1 MTTTAPEIVA
11 KLVETFE
18 QNLVDYRTKK
28 NETELRRE
36 FLDKFFSA
44 LGWDVANE
52 KGYDEA
58 HKEVV
63 HEFSVEVAGQG
74 KKADYAFR
82 TGGEKFDFLVE
93 AKKPSVNIPSSPEA
107 AFQLRRYG
115 WSAKLPINILTDFEH
130 FAVYDCRAKPSYE
143 DKASVGRILLIH
155 YKDYVERWDEIVEVF
170 SPEAVRRGSFAKY
183 AEGAKGKRGTVDVD
197 DAFLEEIERWRDLLA
212 RNIALRNRGIDIAGL
227 NYAVQMTIDRIV
239 FLRICE
245 ERGIEPENQL
255 QDVTTPTRPSP
266 EGRATLPQIGMN
278 PNSNLGEGREGAVY
292 ARLCELFRRADIKY
306 NSGLFHFKSEKGQP
320 SHPDDLTLNLSID
333 DRVLK
338 DIISN
343 LYYPKSPYAFLYIPS
358 DILGQVYERF
368 LGKVIRL
375 TAGGQAKVEE
385 KPEVRKA
392 GGVYYTPTYIVEYI
406 VKNTVG
412 KLLEGDAG
420 RVSPAE
426 AVSSGG
432 RVSPAGAVSSGGR
445 VSSAE
450 AVSSGGRVSS
460 AGAVSRPGMTP
471 KEAAKLKIVDPACG
485 SGTFLLGAYDF
496 LLDWHLDWYSAN
508 EPEKWV
514 KAGVLTPS
522 RPGPHRPSATSP
534 KLDEPQ
540 SNLGEAG
547 RGFRLSTAAKKQ
559 ILLNN
564 IYGVDI
570 DAQAVEVTKLSLLL
584 KVLENASGQLSLG
597 MERVLPDLGQ
607 NIKCGNS
614 LIGYDYFEGQMF
626 PDKAEQERVNPFD
639 WKSEFPQVFITPSG
653 LRPPPLAQHPVRANT
668 DEPQSVFGGRASHVL
683 GEGQGGGGF
692 DAVIGNPPYIRIQAM
707 QEWASNQVEF
717 FKKKYKAASKG
728 NYDIY
733 VVFIEK
739 ALSLLSEKGRLG
751 FILPHKFFNAQYGE
765 PVRDLLSSGQNL
777 SKVVHFGD
785 QQVFDGATTYT
796 CLMFLNKQ
804 SIDSFEVE
812 KVTDLAAWQDGAQ
825 GVKGMIQASN
835 VTPAEWNFTVGEGVG
850 LTEKFSKMPVK
861 LEAIAKRIFQGFKT
875 GADPVF
881 ILDER
886 KDGKYYSN
894 ALKKEVE
901 IEETLLRPLYKS
913 GEMKRYILRKNSRF
927 VIFPYRGGK
936 LIDWKEIASKTP
948 KTAEYLNQCKDML
961 ARRENGR
968 WAGSQWYCYS
978 RNQALEIISSPK
990 ILTADLNPFAN
1001 YCYDQSGEACFPGGA
1016 AGGYGIVLDDAMYLY
1031 VLGLLNSK
1039 AVDYYHKKIS
1049 TNFRG
1054 GWFGYDAKIIR
1065 NIPIRTIDFTKPAEK
1080 AQHDRM
1086 VALVGQM
1093 LALHGA
1099 SAHTP
1104 QEKERLARQVES
1116 TDRAIDALVYQLYG
1130 LTEDEIRIVE
1140 GRS

>member
-1 MTTTAPEIVA
+1 MTTPAPEIIA
-11 KLVETFE
+11 RLVETFE
-18 QNLVDYRTKK
+18 QNLVEYHTRK

-36 FLDKFFSA
+36 FLDKFFAA

-93 AKKPSVNIPSSPEA
+93 AKKPSVNIPNSPEA

-143 DKASVGRILLIH
+143 EKASVGRILLIH
-155 YKDYVERWDEIVEVF
+155 YKDYVARWDEIVEVF

-183 AEGAKGKRGTVDVD
+183 AEGAKGKKGTADVD

-212 RNIALRNRGIDIAGL
+212 KNIALRNRGIDIAGL

-255 QDVTTPTRPSP
+255 LDVTNKPD
-266 EGRATLPQIGMN
+266 
-278 PNSNLGEGREGAVY
+278 VY
-292 ARLCELFRRADIKY
+292 GGLRELFRRADIKY
-306 NSGLFHFKSEKGQP
+306 NSGLFHFKAEKGQS
-320 SHPDDLTLNLSID
+320 SHPDDLTLSLSVD

-375 TAGGQAKVEE
+375 TSGGQAKVEE

-412 KLLEGDAG
+412 KLLEGKT
-420 RVSPAE
+420 PAQ
-426 AVSSGG
+426 
-432 RVSPAGAVSSGGR
+432 
-445 VSSAE
+445 
-450 AVSSGGRVSS
+450 
-460 AGAVSRPGMTP
+460 
-471 KEAAKLKIVDPACG
+471 AAKLKIVDPACG

-508 EPEKWV
+508 EPEKWI

-522 RPGPHRPSATSP
+522 RPPAT
-534 KLDEPQ
+534 LPQ
-540 SNLGEAG
+540 IPLNFADFGG
-547 RGFRLSTAAKKQ
+547 GQGGGGFRLTTATKKQ

-564 IYGVDI
+564 IHGVDI

-584 KVLENASGQLSLG
+584 KVLENTSGQLTLG
-597 MERVLPDLGQ
+597 MERALPDLGQ

-614 LIGYDYFEGQMF
+614 LIGYDYFAGQMF

-639 WKSEFPQVFITPSG
+639 WKSEFPQVF
-653 LRPPPLAQHPVRANT
+653 AQ
-668 DEPQSVFGGRASHVL
+668 
-683 GEGQGGGGF
+683 GGF

-739 ALSLLSEKGRLG
+739 ALSLLGEQGRLG

-765 PVRDLLSSGQNL
+765 PVRSLLSSGQNL

-804 SIDSFEVE
+804 AVDSFEVE
-812 KVTDLAAWQDGAQ
+812 KVTDLAAWQGGTE
-825 GVKGMIQASN
+825 GVKGMIQAAN
-835 VTPAEWNFTVGEGVG
+835 VSSAEWNFTVGEGAG
-850 LTEKFSKMPVK
+850 LFEKLNQMPVK
-861 LEAIAKRIFQGFKT
+861 LGDVAARMAQGIRTSANEIYVVDFVSETKEILLGYSKQLDKNVELEQGLLSSFLQGREIKRYKISPSGKSVVIPYELIESRINFISSAVMKEKYPKTFAYLVENKSFLENRESGKMRGETWYGYVYPKNIELMKQKKILVPDIADRAQF
-875 GADPVF
+875 A
-881 ILDER
+881 LDE
-886 KDGKYYSN
+886 K
-894 ALKKEVE
+894 
-901 IEETLLRPLYKS
+901 
-913 GEMKRYILRKNSRF
+913 GEYAFTS
-927 VIFPYRGGK
+927 
-936 LIDWKEIASKTP
+936 
-948 KTAEYLNQCKDML
+948 
-961 ARRENGR
+961 
-968 WAGSQWYCYS
+968 
-978 RNQALEIISSPK
+978 
-990 ILTADLNPFAN
+990 
-1001 YCYDQSGEACFPGGA
+1001 
-1016 AGGYGIVLDDAMYLY
+1016 GYGITLKDDTSLEFEY

-1039 AVDYYHKKIS
+1039 VLNFYLKRIS
-1049 TNFRG
+1049 TPMQNGFFRY
-1054 GWFGYDAKIIR
+1054 FTQFIEKL
-1065 NIPIRTIDFTKPAEK
+1065 PIRTIDFTKPAEK
-1080 AQHDRM
+1080 AQHERM

-1093 LALHGA
+1093 LALHKA
-1099 SAHTP
+1099 MPLAHTP
-1104 QEKERLARQVES
+1104 QEKERLARQIES
-1116 TDRAIDALVYQLYG
+1116 TDRAIDALVYALYG
-1130 LTEDEIRIVE
+1130 LTEEEIRVVE
-1140 GRS
+1140 GES

>member
-18 QNLVDYRTKK
+18 QNLADYRTKK

-36 FLDKFFSA
+36 FLDKFFAA

-155 YKDYVERWDEIVEVF
+155 YKEYVERWDEIVEVF
-170 SPEAVRRGSFAKY
+170 SPEAVRKGSFAKY
-183 AEGAKGKRGTVDVD
+183 AEGAKGKKGTADVD

-212 RNIALRNRGIDIAGL
+212 KNIALRNRGIEIAGL

-255 QDVTTPTRPSP
+255 QDVT
-266 EGRATLPQIGMN
+266 AHPQIGIGVH
-278 PNSNLGEGREGAVY
+278 SNLGEGTVY
-292 ARLCELFRRADIKY
+292 ARLCELFRRADTKY

-333 DRVLK
+333 DKVLK

-375 TAGGQAKVEE
+375 TNGGQAKVEE

-420 RVSPAE
+420 RVNPAGE
-426 AVSSGG
+426 GSSAG
-432 RVSPAGAVSSGGR
+432 RVSP
-445 VSSAE
+445 
-450 AVSSGGRVSS
+450 

-496 LLDWHLDWYSAN
+496 LLDWHLDWYTAN

-514 KAGVLTPS
+514 KAGAITPS
-522 RPGPHRPSATSP
+522 GLRPPPPNA
-534 KLDEPQ
+534 DEPQ
-540 SNLGEAG
+540 SVFGG
-547 RGFRLSTAAKKQ
+547 GQGGGGFRLTTATKKQ

-614 LIGYDYFEGQMF
+614 LIGYDYFEGQLF

-639 WKSEFPQVFITPSG
+639 WKSEFPQVFTPTPTALKGTSPKSDWG
-653 LRPPPLAQHPVRANT
+653 SS
-668 DEPQSVFGGRASHVL
+668 DL
-683 GEGQGGGGF
+683 GEAGRGF

-739 ALSLLSEKGRLG
+739 ALSLLGEKGRLG

-765 PVRDLLSSGQNL
+765 PVRNLLSSGQNL

-804 SIDSFEVE
+804 GIDSFEVE
-812 KVTDLAAWQDGAQ
+812 KVTDLAAWRDGAQ
-825 GVKGMIQASN
+825 GVKGMIQAAS
-835 VTPAEWNFTVGEGVG
+835 VTPAEWNFAVGEGAE
-850 LTEKFSKMPVK
+850 LFEKLNQMPVK
-861 LEAIAKRIFQGFKT
+861 LGDVAARMAQGIRTSANEIFVVDCVSETKEILLGYSKQLDKNVELEKGLLSSFLQGREIKRYKISPSGKSVVIPYELIESRTNFISSAVMKEKYPKTFAYLVENKSFLENRESGKMRGATWYGYVYPKNIELMKQKKILVPDIADRAQF
-875 GADPVF
+875 A
-881 ILDER
+881 LDE
-886 KDGKYYSN
+886 K
-894 ALKKEVE
+894 
-901 IEETLLRPLYKS
+901 
-913 GEMKRYILRKNSRF
+913 GEYAFTS
-927 VIFPYRGGK
+927 
-936 LIDWKEIASKTP
+936 
-948 KTAEYLNQCKDML
+948 
-961 ARRENGR
+961 
-968 WAGSQWYCYS
+968 
-978 RNQALEIISSPK
+978 
-990 ILTADLNPFAN
+990 
-1001 YCYDQSGEACFPGGA
+1001 
-1016 AGGYGIVLDDAMYLY
+1016 GYGITLKTDTSLEFEY

-1039 AVDYYHKKIS
+1039 VLNFYLKHVS
-1049 TNFRG
+1049 TPMQNGFFRY
-1054 GWFGYDAKIIR
+1054 FTQFIEKL
-1065 NIPIRTIDFTKPAEK
+1065 PIRPIDFANPSEK

-1086 VALVGQM
+1086 VALVEQM
-1093 LALHGA
+1093 LALHKA

-1104 QEKERLARQVES
+1104 QEKERLARQIES

-1130 LTEDEIRIVE
+1130 LTEEEIRIVE
-1140 GRS
+1140 GNNG